1 MQTKAMKA
9 TNKATIGTLGT
20 QDIYVGYDKTPV
32 VKGVSFTAKAG
43 EITALIGA
51 NGCGKSTLL
60 KSIARILKPSQGQVI
75 IDGQSVHTMP
85 SKELAKRM
93 ALLPQGPIAPEGL
106 TVYELVSYGRFP
118 HQSLLQ
124 QWSAEDSLA
133 VEKAMQA
140 TDTTEFANLSV
151 SSLSGGQRQRVW
163 IAMALAQDTDII
175 VLDEPTTFL
184 DLKVQIDV
192 MTLLRRIAHEQN
204 RILLVVLHELN
215 IAASFADTVIMMKN
229 GQLIAAGSPTTTIT
243 PESLKAVFGLDAQII
258 PDPQTHKPV
267 CIPLIP
273 T

>member
-1 MQTKAMKA
+1 MQTIKAL
-9 TNKATIGTLGT
+9 NI
-20 QDIYVGYDKTPV
+20 QDICVAYDKTPV
-32 VKGVSFTAKAG
+32 VKGVSFTARAG

-60 KSIARILKPSQGQVI
+60 KSVVRILKLSRGQVS
-75 IDGQSVHTMP
+75 IDEQSVHTIP
-85 SKELAKRM
+85 NKELAKRM

-106 TVYELVSYGRFP
+106 TVYELISYGRFP

-124 QWSAEDSLA
+124 QWSAEDSVA
-133 VEKAMQA
+133 VEQAMHA
-140 TDTTEFANLSV
+140 TETAEFANLSV

-192 MTLLRRIAHEQN
+192 MTLLRKIAHEQN

-229 GQLIAAGSPTTTIT
+229 GQLIAAGTPMSTIT
-243 PESLKAVFGLDAQII
+243 PENLKTVFGLDAQII
-258 PDPQTHKPV
+258 SDPQTRKPV